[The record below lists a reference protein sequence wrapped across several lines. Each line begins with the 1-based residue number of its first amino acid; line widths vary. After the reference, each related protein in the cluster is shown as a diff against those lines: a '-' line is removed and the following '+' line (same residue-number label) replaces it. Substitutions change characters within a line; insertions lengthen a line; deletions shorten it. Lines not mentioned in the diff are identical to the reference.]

1 MGFAKIVATRSR
13 TPHVRPLLW
22 SHQHTPSTTLSAGK
36 SMLHMHDRTALTA
49 FSEYLECGTTQMK
62 QAQRKR
68 ETRPTHVRS
77 SGPQGKQILLTS

>member
-1 MGFAKIVATRSR
+1 
-13 TPHVRPLLW
+13 
-22 SHQHTPSTTLSAGK
+22 
-36 SMLHMHDRTALTA
+36 MLHMHDRTALTA